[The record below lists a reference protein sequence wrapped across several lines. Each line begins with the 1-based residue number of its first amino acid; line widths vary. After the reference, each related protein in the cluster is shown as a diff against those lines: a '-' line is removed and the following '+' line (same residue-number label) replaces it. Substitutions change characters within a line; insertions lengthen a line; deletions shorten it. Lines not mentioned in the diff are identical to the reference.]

1 MCVTDALAK
10 RNVLTTRL
18 IIEAASGC
26 RIAIREQGDGAVCQ
40 LGSADR
46 KARRAAAIY
55 ICYRSSLDK
64 SANLRTRAGG
74 FRMELLDATNARA
87 IYLPPRYD
95 LRSVREVL
103 FRDGAL
109 YSKSKEVGVLVD
121 VTSLDSERKIQLLST
136 MAKNRDAMVSWII
149 STADTT
155 LPPPPEVEVVAVVAA
170 PAAVREPSLSDLLAQ
185 RTVDALVTAG
195 FDAARAHRMVG
206 TLADKGDVAEAM
218 NRMLDLDLADSYAH
232 VAVSLPPAGQSETSS
247 LSDAS
252 TNLETLVLS
261 PDGPSRATAWP
272 ELAPPLKACSDASGS
287 ESDQPT
293 EERASAECVVCL
305 AATACHAFLPC
316 GHMVACAACAHQVF
330 TATASCPMC
339 RAPSTAHLRI
349 FMQ

>member
-1 MCVTDALAK
+1 
-10 RNVLTTRL
+10 
-18 IIEAASGC
+18 
-26 RIAIREQGDGAVCQ
+26 
-40 LGSADR
+40 
-46 KARRAAAIY
+46 
-55 ICYRSSLDK
+55 
-64 SANLRTRAGG
+64 
-74 FRMELLDATNARA
+74 
-87 IYLPPRYD
+87 
-95 LRSVREVL
+95 
-103 FRDGAL
+103 
-109 YSKSKEVGVLVD
+109 
-121 VTSLDSERKIQLLST
+121 
-136 MAKNRDAMVSWII
+136 
-149 STADTT
+149 
-155 LPPPPEVEVVAVVAA
+155 
-170 PAAVREPSLSDLLAQ
+170 
-185 RTVDALVTAG
+185 
-195 FDAARAHRMVG
+195 MVG

-272 ELAPPLKACSDASGS
+272 ELAPPLKASDASGS

-316 GHMVACAACAHQVF
+316 AHKVF